1 MKFFLRYIAIATFI
15 TTSGIAIAQS
25 QQALKGGSTDT
36 PVETFSGSKKQN
48 DNSSTDRALRI
59 NLTVDDTGFLK
70 VKEGQEIKKG
80 DLLVE
85 NTLERD
91 RLSKQR
97 QSVVLQIENLKS
109 KALPKPFEPKTTPP
123 IAALPQANFLEE
135 ESNIA
140 QAKLRLQQAQSTLES
155 QRPFLLT
162 DNPEARAEV
171 EKAEAAARIASEKV
185 QEQEQL
191 LKTMQDLRLDSPVIR
206 HEEVKLKQSI
216 AEGEQANS
224 AFDQAKAKLSSSAI
238 MQHQNLEKLEV
249 SLQLAQSDLDL
260 AHSKLQTARDNR
272 KLLEYRASIESAQR
286 VEQQNQA
293 NLAYTRQLQDYAQ
306 QQRDRDYQLAQLQI
320 SLSSIDDK
328 ISLIPVVR
336 SPKSG
341 YIRRVKPWVGS
352 NGRYSTT
359 ITISS
364 FNRSS
369 KNGGSDRQS
378 TETSTIDGTTSR
390 GDTDE

>member
-1 MKFFLRYIAIATFI
+1 MKFLFRYIAIAIFI
-15 TTSGIAIAQS
+15 TTFGVAIAQS
-25 QQALKGGSTDT
+25 QQALKVSSTDI
-36 PVETFSGSKKQN
+36 PVETFSGSKKQS
-48 DNSSTDRALRI
+48 DNANTDRALRI
-59 NLTVDDTGFLK
+59 NLTVDDTTFLK
-70 VKEGQEIKKG
+70 VKEGQEVKKG

-85 NTLERD
+85 NTLESD
-91 RLSKQR
+91 RLNKQR

-109 KALPKPFEPKTTPP
+109 KALPQPFEPKAAPA
-123 IAALPQANFLEE
+123 IANLPAANFLEE

-155 QRPFLLT
+155 RRPFLLA

-171 EKAEAAARIASEKV
+171 EKAEAGARSASEKV

-191 LKTMQDLRLDSPVIR
+191 IKTMQDLRLDSPVLR
-206 HEEVKLKQSI
+206 HEEAKLKQAI
-216 AEGEQANS
+216 AESEQANS
-224 AFDQAKAKLSSSAI
+224 AFDQAKGKLASSAI
-238 MQHQNLEKLEV
+238 VQRQELEKLEV
-249 SLQLAQSDLDL
+249 ALQLAKSELNL

-272 KLLEYRASIESAQR
+272 KLVEYRASIESAQR
-286 VEQQNQA
+286 VEQQNEA
-293 NLAYTRQLQDYAQ
+293 NLAYTRQLQEFAQ

-336 SPKSG
+336 SPKAG

-352 NGRYSTT
+352 NGKYSTT

-364 FNRSS
+364 SRPSS
-369 KNGGSDRQS
+369 KNGASNRPTQTNAISDA
-378 TETSTIDGTTSR
+378 TSQ